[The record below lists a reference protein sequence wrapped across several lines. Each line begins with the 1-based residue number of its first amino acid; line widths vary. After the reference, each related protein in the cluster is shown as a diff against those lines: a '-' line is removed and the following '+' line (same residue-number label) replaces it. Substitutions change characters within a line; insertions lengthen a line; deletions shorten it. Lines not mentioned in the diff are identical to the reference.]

1 MNSQICQI
9 YIEASKYKKVM
20 ETLKKL
26 LNAFVV
32 RCVSHFFK
40 NTKNK
45 LSVKHILDVAW
56 HMKT

>member
-1 MNSQICQI
+1 MNNQICQI

-45 LSVKHILDVAW
+45 LSVKHILDVA
-56 HMKT
+56 